1 MDCMKRKLL
10 FLNTFEFESFRQIH
24 SLMIRSHPS
33 ILKISIIGF
42 LVLNILLFN
51 GCQNNKPSA
60 GSSSK
65 KGKNDSTG
73 YNGVYKSYRDGYL
86 YSEVTLEEGKKNGL
100 AKRFYKNGK
109 VNTEVYYKN
118 NIKVD
123 TSRWYY
129 TNGKIYRETP
139 YNKGK
144 IHGIQKKYHK
154 NGVLKAEIPYV
165 NGNREVG
172 LKEYSY
178 YNSPIKSYPSI
189 IYYIDDQRKE
199 KGQVFLTIRLS
210 NNSEKVKFYQGELE
224 KGIFDTDKAI
234 YILTEKGRGT
244 ISFVEKADYT
254 GKNQINIIAYHKTK
268 LGNYKILQ
276 KKITLPS
283 THLKE

>member
-1 MDCMKRKLL
+1 
-10 FLNTFEFESFRQIH
+10 
-24 SLMIRSHPS
+24 MIKSHPY

-42 LVLNILLFN
+42 LVLNILYFY
-51 GCQNNKPSA
+51 GCQNNEPSA

-86 YSEVTLEEGKKNGL
+86 YSEVTLKEGKKNGL

-109 VNTEVYYKN
+109 VNTEVHYKN
-118 NIKVD
+118 NIKID

-154 NGVLKAEIPYV
+154 NGILMAEIPWV
-165 NGNREVG
+165 GGNRKAG

-178 YNSPIKSYPSI
+178 YNSLLKSYPNI
-189 IYYIDDQRKE
+189 IYHIDDQRKE
-199 KGQVFLTIRLS
+199 KRQVKITIKLS
-210 NNSEKVKFYQGELE
+210 NNSEKVKFYQGELKE
-224 KGIFDTDKAI
+224 GIFDPDKAK
-234 YILTEKGRGT
+234 YILTEKGRGA
-244 ISFVEKADYT
+244 INFVEKADYT

-268 LGNYKILQ
+268 LGNNKILQ